1 MPVSLKLLST
11 TADPMLSK
19 LVLLCVGIIFL
30 AFVLRMLRQP
40 YIIAY
45 ILAGLILGSHGLQ
58 LVTDDAL
65 IENLGSFGLILLL
78 FFIGMEISL
87 PQLIANWRI
96 SVLGTLL
103 QVVFSVLAVWI
114 LGFFMEW
121 DLPKIIKLGFVISL
135 SSSAVIIKL
144 LHDRNELRTK
154 VGQNVLGI
162 LLAQDVLI
170 VPMIIAL
177 GYLSGTPPETHEII
191 MQAVGGAGIIAII
204 IFVMIKKEIVLPFEK
219 LIRDDHELQVF
230 IAFAF
235 CFGLAIITA
244 FFGLSSAL
252 GAFVAGILVSSA
264 KATKWVHESLHAFR
278 VVFVALFF
286 VSIGMLIDLE
296 FFQENMKTILL
307 LVLLIFVVNNF
318 INTLVMRI
326 FGQQWAESL
335 YAGAMLAQV
344 GEFSFVLGST
354 GYAMG
359 LISDHTYQLIVSII
373 PVTLMI
379 SPLWASAVKRL
390 SIGKREFEV
399 SDH

>member
-103 QVVFSVLAVWI
+103 QVVFSVFAVWI

-307 LVLLIFVVNNF
+307 LVLLIFVVNNL

-390 SIGKREFEV
+390 SIGKKEFAV